1 MSEHNSPNT
10 DDNDVFA
17 DVVDQFRSSTLVFG
31 HLDLGAPW
39 GLEFEAA
46 AHQHAQLYV
55 VGQGTARLEL
65 ENKEVVTLNRGD
77 VALVFAAGTHSLRDR
92 EHSPVVSLNKH
103 TCWQSNAA
111 NPIRLGRDGSRTS
124 LVVGA
129 FDFGR
134 DRKTPLLDELP
145 SVVHIAGDDPD
156 VPESFA
162 AAVRSVLDECATHRP
177 GSSVILS
184 RLFDVLFVHSL
195 RMAIERRALPGQN
208 LRAISDPTI
217 GRALKRIHQRPA
229 TRWTLHALARDVG
242 LSRSAFAAHFRALVG
257 VAPLAYL
264 TRWRMQRA
272 SELLRESDLP
282 MIEVAE
288 RVGYGSEAAFTRAFK
303 RHEGVGPAGYRRT
316 RRTRR
321 SA

>member
-103 TCWQSNAA
+103 TCWQSKAA

-129 FDFGR
+129 FDFSR
-134 DRKTPLLDELP
+134 DR
-145 SVVHIAGDDPD
+145 
-156 VPESFA
+156 
-162 AAVRSVLDECATHRP
+162 
-177 GSSVILS
+177 
-184 RLFDVLFVHSL
+184 
-195 RMAIERRALPGQN
+195 
-208 LRAISDPTI
+208 
-217 GRALKRIHQRPA
+217 
-229 TRWTLHALARDVG
+229 
-242 LSRSAFAAHFRALVG
+242 
-257 VAPLAYL
+257 
-264 TRWRMQRA
+264 
-272 SELLRESDLP
+272 
-282 MIEVAE
+282 
-288 RVGYGSEAAFTRAFK
+288 
-303 RHEGVGPAGYRRT
+303 
-316 RRTRR
+316 
-321 SA
+321 